1 VLAITFIHYSKDGQM
16 RSAPTIT
23 DQDPLDQ
30 PISSGRIDETVVFK
44 RAGYAGFH
52 TVAKNTLHFT
62 DLG

>member
-1 VLAITFIHYSKDGQM
+1 M

-52 TVAKNTLHFT
+52 TVAKNTTLH
-62 DLG
+62 

>member
-1 VLAITFIHYSKDGQM
+1 VLAIAFIHYPKYGQM
-16 RSAPTIT
+16 RSAPIIT
-23 DQDPLDQ
+23 DQHPIDK
-30 PISSGRIDETVVFK
+30 PISSGRIDATVVFK